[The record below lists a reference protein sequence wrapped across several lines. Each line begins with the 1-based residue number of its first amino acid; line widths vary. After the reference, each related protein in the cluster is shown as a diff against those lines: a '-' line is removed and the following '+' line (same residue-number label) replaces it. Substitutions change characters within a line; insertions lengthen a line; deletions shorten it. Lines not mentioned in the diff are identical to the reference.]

1 MTVGVKITT
10 INKKIEQNKAK
21 YDKDRQTAKIQTV
34 LSGSVG
40 KYEFSTGEYVLPEK
54 ELLEKASTINFFE
67 YLPLFIFS
75 KKYNDIA

>member
-1 MTVGVKITT
+1 M
-10 INKKIEQNKAK
+10 
-21 YDKDRQTAKIQTV
+21 

-54 ELLEKASTINFFE
+54 ELLEKASTKIFFE
-67 YLPLFIFS
+67 YLQLFIFS